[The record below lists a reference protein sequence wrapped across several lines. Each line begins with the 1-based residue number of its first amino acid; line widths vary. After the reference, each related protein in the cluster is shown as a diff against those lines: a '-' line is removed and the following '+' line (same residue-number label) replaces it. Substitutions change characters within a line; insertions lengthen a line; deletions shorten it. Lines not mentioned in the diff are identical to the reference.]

1 MIEATI
7 LAYLKSALDV
17 PVYMEIPKN
26 PEEKM
31 VILEKTGS
39 GRTNRISQATI
50 AIQSY
55 GKTLYD
61 AASLNEIVK
70 KAMDDIIQLDDIGG
84 IRLNSDYNFT
94 NTMTEKYRYQCVY
107 VVTYV
112 E

>member
-7 LAYLKSALDV
+7 LTYLKSELDV

-26 PEEKM
+26 PEDKM

-39 GRTNRISQATI
+39 SRTNRVTQATI
-50 AIQSY
+50 ALQSY
-55 GKTLYD
+55 GKSLYE
-61 AASLNEIVK
+61 AAELNEIVK
-70 KAMDDIIQLDDIGG
+70 QAMDSIVQLDDIGG
-84 IRLNSDYNFT
+84 VRLNSDYNFT
-94 NTMTEKYRYQCVY
+94 NTQTEKYRYQCVY